1 MKNDLKVLQDNNCSF
16 LVKFFGAFFF
26 EGNVK
31 IVLEYMDLGS
41 LDKVIDKIKI
51 NTKPCAPEAILSKI
65 TQEVFLNNYL
75 ILIFLIYIIL
85 LDSSRTFIFT

>member
-1 MKNDLKVLQDNNCSF
+1 MKNDLKVLQDNNCPF

-41 LDKVIDKIKI
+41 LDKVIEKIKF
-51 NTKPCAPEAILSKI
+51 NKKPCAPEAILSKI
-65 TQEVFLNNYL
+65 TQEVKYYN
-75 ILIFLIYIIL
+75 
-85 LDSSRTFIFT
+85 FTIKLEKNF

>member
-1 MKNDLKVLQDNNCSF
+1 MKNDLKVLQDNNCPF

-41 LDKVIDKIKI
+41 LDKVIEKIKF
-51 NTKPCAPEAILSKI
+51 NKKPCAPEAILSKI
-65 TQEVFLNNYL
+65 TQEVITYVWNIKN
-75 ILIFLIYIIL
+75 L
-85 LDSSRTFIFT
+85 LFHHI